1 MCILEKLLIGLG
13 LVAGAGVVTAALL
26 MAIAISG

>member
-13 LVAGAGVVTAALL
+13 VIAAVGLTVAGVL
-26 MAIAISG
+26 MAMSVYG

>member
-13 LVAGAGVVTAALL
+13 VIVAAGLTAAGVL
-26 MAIAISG
+26 MAISIYG

>member
-13 LVAGAGVVTAALL
+13 VTAAVGLTTAGVL
-26 MAIAISG
+26 MAMAIYG